1 MRVEH
6 LGKSASIDEVLEMT
20 VSEALDFF
28 KGLRD
33 VQTGLAPLG
42 DVGLEYVRLG
52 QPVPTLSGGEAQRL
66 KLAGHLAEAARS
78 GISTAKVAKKGSLF
92 LFDEPTTGLHFDDV
106 ARLMRAFRKL
116 LAAGHTL
123 LVIEHNLDVIRAADW
138 LIDLGPEG
146 GDAGGLVIG
155 AGTPQDLM
163 DNPKSHT
170 GAALRDYETS
180 ILPTPVAD
188 VVVSSDIDAQEA
200 EQAGLSARIAEP
212 DAPYGAGDGTPLQS
226 LMRARRQSAMSIE
239 IRNAREHNLKNVNV
253 EIPRDKFTVITGV
266 SGSGKSTLA
275 FDILFNEGQRRYLE
289 SLNAYARAIVQPAGK
304 PDVDAIFGI
313 PPTVAI
319 EQRTSRGGRKSTV
332 ATMTE
337 IHHFLRLLYVK
348 LGTQYCPDCNVAV
361 EPQNTDQIVARL
373 LRERRGEHIG
383 LLAPLVTARKGYYT
397 DLAKW
402 AGARGHSH
410 LRVDGQFIPVA
421 PWPRLDRYKEHT
433 IELPVADVVVDP
445 ANEAELRAA
454 VKSALENGQGVMSV
468 VWPVNKL
475 HEALDSDLQQQH
487 FSVKRACPSCGIS
500 FPNPIRACSR
510 TTQARLVHRLLRHRP
525 ATAGLR
531 RGADRRGNRLERLVR
546 RRGQGLHAVRWPAP
560 EPRRPRR
567 ALARQVDRR
576 TGLAAGVGRAHLLHR
591 AGGARPRGRDRPRH
605 PHRDPRP
612 PELHAGSRPELP
624 GAGPRRTHAV
634 RRRGAAHPAGRAAGL
649 EPAGRVLCAGR
660 AHHRPAP
667 ARQPHPAGRWRGWK
681 ATATRWWWSSMT
693 TTPSA
698 APRTS
703 STSAPAPAC
712 AAAAW
717 WPRAAPRT

>member
-1 MRVEH
+1 M
-6 LGKSASIDEVLEMT
+6 
-20 VSEALDFF
+20 
-28 KGLRD
+28 
-33 VQTGLAPLG
+33 
-42 DVGLEYVRLG
+42 
-52 QPVPTLSGGEAQRL
+52 
-66 KLAGHLAEAARS
+66 
-78 GISTAKVAKKGSLF
+78 
-92 LFDEPTTGLHFDDV
+92 
-106 ARLMRAFRKL
+106 
-116 LAAGHTL
+116 
-123 LVIEHNLDVIRAADW
+123 
-138 LIDLGPEG
+138 
-146 GDAGGLVIG
+146 
-155 AGTPQDLM
+155 
-163 DNPKSHT
+163 
-170 GAALRDYETS
+170 
-180 ILPTPVAD
+180 
-188 VVVSSDIDAQEA
+188 VVSSDIDAQEA
-200 EQAGLSARIAEP
+200 EQAGLTARIAEP

-361 EPQNTDQIVARL
+361 EPQNTDQIVAAAARAQG
-373 LRERRGEHIG
+373 RAHRPPGPAGHRAQG
-383 LLAPLVTARKGYYT
+383 LLHRPGQVGRRARPL
-397 DLAKW
+397 
-402 AGARGHSH
+402 H

-421 PWPRLDRYKEHT
+421 PWPRLDHYKEHT

-525 ATAGLR
+525 AAAGLR

-546 RRGQGLHAVRWPAP
+546 RRGQGLHAVRRPAP

-591 AGGARPRGRDRPRH
+591 AGGARREGEIARDILTEIRGRLNFMQEVGLNYLALDRAAPTLSGGEAQRIRLAAQLGSNLQGVCYVLDEPTIGLHPRDNRILLDALARLEGNGNTLVVVEH
-605 PHRDPRP
+605 DDDTIRRASHIIDI
-612 PELHAGSRPELP
+612 GP
-624 GAGPRRTHAV
+624 GAGV
-634 RRRGAAHPAGRAAGL
+634 RG
-649 EPAGRVLCAGR
+649 GRVVAGQR
-660 AHHRPAP
+660 QDLIDAPESVTGRYLAQPLNHPLQGRRPVEAD
-667 ARQPHPAGRWRGWK
+667 
-681 ATATRWWWSSMT
+681 
-693 TTPSA
+693 TPMIRSA
-698 APRTS
+698 ARACTTCAM
-703 STSAPAPAC
+703 STRRSRWAG
-712 AAAAW
+712 
-717 WPRAAPRT
+717 